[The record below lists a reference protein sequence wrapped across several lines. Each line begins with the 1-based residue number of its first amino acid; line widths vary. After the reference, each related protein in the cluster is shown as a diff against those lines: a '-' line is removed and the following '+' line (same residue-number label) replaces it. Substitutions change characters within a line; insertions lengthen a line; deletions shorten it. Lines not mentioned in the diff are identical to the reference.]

1 MPNLWRVRWL
11 LLCLCSVIVMESQ
24 IQAAEKNYAYLTQD
38 TAVRQK
44 NCKKVETLSKGVT
57 ILYDRERKGKL
68 WFSYKGRKC
77 WVKETGTIHGNTLI
91 GFIKQNQEL
100 FNSVV
105 ETTTKVKV
113 KSRIGGKGVYKTG
126 KGTRFRL
133 FGEKDGWYKVQLD
146 GTFGWLKAEKCRKLC
161 IVDVLSF
168 PKVSGKTKG
177 ERIVNYAKKWV
188 GNPYV
193 WGGTSLT
200 SGADCSGF
208 VQSVYK
214 YFKISLP
221 RCSWEQAAAG
231 KEVSFDKMKPGDLIF
246 YYRGSRIGHVT
257 IYAGNGK
264 CVQARGKNYGIVI
277 TDWNYSDPAFARRVI
292 S

>member
-1 MPNLWRVRWL
+1 MKWGLWL
-11 LLCLCSVIVMESQ
+11 FLCLVMVTRPITATAES
-24 IQAAEKNYAYLTQD
+24 YAYLTKA
-38 TAVRQK
+38 TAVKQRDGRK
-44 NCKKVETLSKGVT
+44 METLSKGVT
-57 ILYDRERKGKL
+57 IAYSEERERKL

-77 WVKETGTIHGNTLI
+77 WIEEKNTIHGNSLVK
-91 GFIKQNQEL
+91 FIKQNQDL
-100 FNSVV
+100 FHSVV
-105 ETTTKVKV
+105 ETITKVRV
-113 KSRIGGKGVYKTG
+113 KDSIGGKSVYRIG

-133 FGEKDGWYKVQLD
+133 FGEEDGWYKVQLD
-146 GTFGWLKAEKCRKLC
+146 GTFGWVKAQKCRKLC
-161 IVDVLSF
+161 IVDVLKF

-177 ERIVNYAKKWV
+177 EKIVNYAKKWV

-214 YFKISLP
+214 YFKIDLP
-221 RCSWEQAAAG
+221 RCSWQQATTG
-231 KEVSFDKMKPGDLIF
+231 KPVDFAKMKPGDLIF

-257 IYAGNGK
+257 IYAGDGK
-264 CVQARGKNYGIVI
+264 CVQARGKNYGIVV
-277 TDWNYSDPAFARRVI
+277 TDWDYSQPAFARRVL